1 MRGIS
6 FVLNLKY
13 IFECEGNF
21 SGIIWEI
28 ISFILRDIELFQMC
42 PKCDEHCCSCCR
54 KALSVTEEKQNA
66 DMSCPLS
73 FTRNSQH
80 STVCTMSESTAPNF
94 VYRRRKLRGNSVAI
108 FSTHD
113 SLNKK
118 RTDDCLS
125 VLSSNALSVATQ
137 DQHIDP
143 QAVVETEAIKSL
155 VMPPNSEP
163 YLLRSGSVQGEHVSD
178 GAPKSSKQKM
188 AEVHSINDSCSSSKS
203 NMDLVSAS
211 MKTEVDDTGECSS
224 SSVAVLEVMGKD
236 LSAKDLCISIL
247 KSKGLLERF
256 RPSQT
261 CTSAKGMEEK
271 SGSGSCSRSCKVCG
285 LSESTQKLLI
295 CDNCEEAYHVSC
307 CNPRMKDIP
316 IDEWFCNSCLKK
328 KDKILK
334 EMNIRKLPNIISEL
348 GRCRKASFKSDFNL
362 IESLLR
368 DSEPYSSS
376 VRVGKGF
383 QAEVPDWS
391 GPINDDVDAVGEP
404 LVFNQSMC
412 LNLQMLNSA
421 KPSEL
426 SPIGNWLQCRQVID
440 GIGES
445 VDSTVCGK
453 WRRAP
458 LFEVQ
463 TDDWECFCSV
473 LWNPALA
480 DCAAPQELETE
491 EVLKQLKYVE
501 MLRPRLAAKRRK
513 LERTKSGGSQDPTE
527 KVTNGDTQNAR

>member
-28 ISFILRDIELFQMC
+28 ISFILRDIELFQVKMLLQSSF
-42 PKCDEHCCSCCR
+42 PCSIEAAFFMYLTMENNIL

-137 DQHIDP
+137 EQHIDP
-143 QAVVETEAIKSL
+143 QAV
-155 VMPPNSEP
+155 
-163 YLLRSGSVQGEHVSD
+163 GEHVSD

-188 AEVHSINDSCSSSKS
+188 VEVHSINDSCSSSKS

-247 KSKGLLERF
+247 KSEGLLERF

-285 LSESTQKLLI
+285 LSESTLKLLI